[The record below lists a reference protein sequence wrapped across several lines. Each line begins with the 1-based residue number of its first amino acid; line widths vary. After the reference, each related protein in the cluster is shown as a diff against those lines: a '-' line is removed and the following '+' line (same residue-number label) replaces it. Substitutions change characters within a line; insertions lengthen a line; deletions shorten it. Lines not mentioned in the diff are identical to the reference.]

1 MIDDKDFERIYQE
14 YLEEDIISYLAK
26 IHNISLEKAMDLY
39 YNSQIAEK
47 IHQGK
52 YGIQYLDYKILAEM
66 ILADV

>member
-66 ILADV
+66 V

>member
-66 ILADV
+66 I

>member
-39 YNSQIAEK
+39 FNSQIAEK

-66 ILADV
+66 V

>member
-39 YNSQIAEK
+39 YNSQIAGK
-47 IHQGK
+47 IHPGK
-52 YGIQYLDYKILAEM
+52 YGIQYLYYKILAEM
-66 ILADV
+66 I

>member
-1 MIDDKDFERIYQE
+1 MINDKDFERIYQE

-39 YNSQIAEK
+39 FNSQIAEK

-66 ILADV
+66 V

>member
-26 IHNISLEKAMDLY
+26 IYNISLEKAMDLY
-39 YNSQIAEK
+39 FNSQIAEK
-47 IHQGK
+47 INQGK

-66 ILADV
+66 V

>member
-14 YLEEDIISYLAK
+14 YLEEDIIYYLAK

-66 ILADV
+66 V

>member
-14 YLEEDIISYLAK
+14 YLEEDIISYLAQ

-66 ILADV
+66 I